1 MATIHRFMFLRHL
14 RAEPN
19 MHVLHYRKGKLL
31 RSGRGLA
38 FWYLPLSSSLA
49 EVPTC
54 DLEQPFLFH
63 ARSSDFQEV
72 TAQGAIAYRVADA
85 ELLAQRVNF
94 SLDLSTGAYLETP
107 LEDLAQLFTKQ
118 AQQLAWGYLASTP
131 IKQLLAEG
139 VEEVRE
145 RVRVGL
151 TDDPDLALMGLQV
164 VAVNVTQVA
173 PTAELEKALQAPT
186 REKIQQS
193 ADEATFARRALAVEK
208 ERAIAENELQNRIEL
223 AKRQELLIEQEGANR
238 IRETKET
245 AEAARLQ
252 AEGDAANVRLTAGA
266 DADRI
271 RLIEEAKFGSE
282 RERLGLYRD
291 LPANVLWSLAAQELA
306 GNLTRIDHL
315 NLSPEA
321 LGPLL
326 QNLLAAG
333 TKRLGDGASA

>member
-1 MATIHRFMFLRHL
+1 MATIHRVPFFRHL

-19 MHVLHYRKGKLL
+19 AHVLHYKKGRLV

-38 FWYLPLSSSLA
+38 FWFTPLSASLA

-63 ARSSDFQEV
+63 GRSSDFQEV
-72 TAQGAIAYRVADA
+72 TAQGSIAYRVADA
-85 ELLAQRVNF
+85 EQLAQRVDF
-94 SLDLSTGAYLETP
+94 SLDLASGSYRKTP

-118 AQQLAWGYLASTP
+118 AQQLAWGYLANTP
-131 IKQLLAEG
+131 IRQLLAEG
-139 VEEVRE
+139 VEAVRE
-145 RVRVGL
+145 RIRVGL
-151 TDDPDLALMGLQV
+151 TDDPDLALMGLHV
-164 VAVNVTQVA
+164 VGVNVAQVA
-173 PTAELEKALQAPT
+173 PTSELEKALQAPM
-186 REKIQQS
+186 RERIQQS

-238 IRETKET
+238 IRETREA
-245 AEAARLQ
+245 AEASRLK
-252 AEGDAANVRLTAGA
+252 AEGDAQDVRVRAAA

-271 RLIEEAKFGSE
+271 RLVEEAQFASE
-282 RERLGLYRD
+282 RAKLDLYRE
-291 LPANVLWSLAAQELA
+291 LPPTVLWSLAAQELA

-315 NLSPEA
+315 NLSPES

-326 QNLLAAG
+326 QSLLSAG
-333 TKRLGDGASA
+333 TARLSDGGGA

>member
-1 MATIHRFMFLRHL
+1 MATIHRFTFLRHL

-19 MHVLHYRKGKLL
+19 SHVLHYRKGKLV

-38 FWYLPLSSSLA
+38 FWYLPLNASLA

-72 TAQGAIAYRVADA
+72 TAQGAIAYRVADPERLA
-85 ELLAQRVNF
+85 ERVDF
-94 SLDLSTGAYLETP
+94 SLDLATGAFLKTP

-131 IKQLLAEG
+131 IRQLLAEG
-139 VEEVRE
+139 VEAVRE

-151 TDDPDLALMGLQV
+151 TDDPDLGLMGLHV
-164 VAVNVTQVA
+164 VGVNVTRVA
-173 PTAELEKALQAPT
+173 PTADLEKALQAPM
-186 REKIQQS
+186 REHIQQS

-223 AKRQELLIEQEGANR
+223 AKRQELLINQEGANR
-238 IRETKET
+238 IRETKEA
-245 AEAARLQ
+245 AEAARLK
-252 AEGDAANVRLTAGA
+252 AEGDAGNVRLKAAA
-266 DADRI
+266 DADKI
-271 RLIEEAKFGSE
+271 RLVDEAKFASE
-282 RERLGLYRD
+282 RERLELYRG

-306 GNLTRIDHL
+306 GKLTRIDHL

-326 QNLLAAG
+326 QSLMSAGAA
-333 TKRLGDGASA
+333 RLTEGGSA